1 MSRENEKALAE
12 LRKFL
17 ELHNEEL
24 NDEKDF
30 DRLAEQFLSQHN
42 GSPDGGS
49 MGEIETADD
58 YLELAEQAASKKKR
72 LNYLKKALEL
82 EPDHVD
88 AQLQL
93 ILTEAEDAPEARL
106 TALEDLIKKA
116 AKPLEEEGCFE
127 RGTGAFW
134 GIMETRPYMRVRR
147 EHLGSLIEC
156 GMMQLAIEECRQL
169 LELCEGDNLGIR
181 YLLMHLYAYTEDELH
196 ALALHRKYG
205 AYEETQMLLPLSI
218 LYYKLHQLDKAED
231 HLRRLASVNKDT
243 KKFLRIMINGDPD
256 ALIDHLDPYGYR
268 PFTIEELI
276 EDLVGNAFLFSS
288 VPHFFAWA
296 SNCLSKRTG
305 GKAKRPEKGR

>member
-1 MSRENEKALAE
+1 MSRENEKVLAE

-106 TALEDLIKKA
+106 TALEDLIKRRLSRWRRKA
-116 AKPLEEEGCFE
+116 ALKEGQGRSGGSWRHGLICACAAS
-127 RGTGAFW
+127 TS
-134 GIMETRPYMRVRR
+134 VR
-147 EHLGSLIEC
+147 
-156 GMMQLAIEECRQL
+156 
-169 LELCEGDNLGIR
+169 
-181 YLLMHLYAYTEDELH
+181 
-196 ALALHRKYG
+196 
-205 AYEETQMLLPLSI
+205 
-218 LYYKLHQLDKAED
+218 
-231 HLRRLASVNKDT
+231 
-243 KKFLRIMINGDPD
+243 
-256 ALIDHLDPYGYR
+256 
-268 PFTIEELI
+268 
-276 EDLVGNAFLFSS
+276 
-288 VPHFFAWA
+288 
-296 SNCLSKRTG
+296 
-305 GKAKRPEKGR
+305 

>member
-1 MSRENEKALAE
+1 MSRENEKVLAE

-147 EHLGSLIEC
+147 EYLGSLIEC

-196 ALALHRKYG
+196 ALALHRKYA

-231 HLRRLASVNKDT
+231 HLKRLASVNKDT

-268 PFTIEELI
+268 PFTIEELT
-276 EDLVGNAFLFSS
+276 EELVGNAFLFSS

>member
-1 MSRENEKALAE
+1 MSRENEKVLVE

-93 ILTEAEDAPEARL
+93 ILTEAE
-106 TALEDLIKKA
+106 
-116 AKPLEEEGCFE
+116 
-127 RGTGAFW
+127 
-134 GIMETRPYMRVRR
+134 
-147 EHLGSLIEC
+147 
-156 GMMQLAIEECRQL
+156 
-169 LELCEGDNLGIR
+169 
-181 YLLMHLYAYTEDELH
+181 
-196 ALALHRKYG
+196 ALAPFLDKETLDRLLRN
-205 AYEETQMLLPLSI
+205 ARAEETEQAAQ
-218 LYYKLHQLDKAED
+218 YAE
-231 HLRRLASVNKDT
+231 
-243 KKFLRIMINGDPD
+243 G
-256 ALIDHLDPYGYR
+256 
-268 PFTIEELI
+268 
-276 EDLVGNAFLFSS
+276 
-288 VPHFFAWA
+288 
-296 SNCLSKRTG
+296 
-305 GKAKRPEKGR
+305 

>member
-1 MSRENEKALAE
+1 MSRENEKVLAE

-42 GSPDGGS
+42 GSLDGGS

-134 GIMETRPYMRVRR
+134 GIMETRPYMRVRPR
-147 EHLGSLIEC
+147 VPRFVDRMRHDAAC
-156 GMMQLAIEECRQL
+156 DRGMPAAF
-169 LELCEGDNLGIR
+169 GIVR
-181 YLLMHLYAYTEDELH
+181 
-196 ALALHRKYG
+196 
-205 AYEETQMLLPLSI
+205 
-218 LYYKLHQLDKAED
+218 
-231 HLRRLASVNKDT
+231 
-243 KKFLRIMINGDPD
+243 
-256 ALIDHLDPYGYR
+256 
-268 PFTIEELI
+268 
-276 EDLVGNAFLFSS
+276 
-288 VPHFFAWA
+288 
-296 SNCLSKRTG
+296 G
-305 GKAKRPEKGR
+305 G

>member
-1 MSRENEKALAE
+1 MSRENEKVLAE

-93 ILTEAEDAPEARL
+93 ISLT
-106 TALEDLIKKA
+106 LEDKLD
-116 AKPLEEEGCFE
+116 E
-127 RGTGAFW
+127 
-134 GIMETRPYMRVRR
+134 
-147 EHLGSLIEC
+147 
-156 GMMQLAIEECRQL
+156 QLPALRQL
-169 LELCEGDNLGIR
+169 
-181 YLLMHLYAYTEDELH
+181 M
-196 ALALHRKYG
+196 
-205 AYEETQMLLPLSI
+205 
-218 LYYKLHQLDKAED
+218 
-231 HLRRLASVNKDT
+231 
-243 KKFLRIMINGDPD
+243 D
-256 ALIDHLDPYGYR
+256 AGGGRSGGTAYR
-268 PFTIEELI
+268 PGGSHQKGGQA
-276 EDLVGNAFLFSS
+276 VG
-288 VPHFFAWA
+288 
-296 SNCLSKRTG
+296 G
-305 GKAKRPEKGR
+305 GRLL

>member
-1 MSRENEKALAE
+1 MSRENEKVLAE

-147 EHLGSLIEC
+147 EYLGSLIEC
-156 GMMQLAIEECRQL
+156 GMM
-169 LELCEGDNLGIR
+169 
-181 YLLMHLYAYTEDELH
+181 
-196 ALALHRKYG
+196 
-205 AYEETQMLLPLSI
+205 
-218 LYYKLHQLDKAED
+218 
-231 HLRRLASVNKDT
+231 
-243 KKFLRIMINGDPD
+243 
-256 ALIDHLDPYGYR
+256 
-268 PFTIEELI
+268 
-276 EDLVGNAFLFSS
+276 
-288 VPHFFAWA
+288 
-296 SNCLSKRTG
+296 
-305 GKAKRPEKGR
+305 

>member
-1 MSRENEKALAE
+1 MSRENEKVLAE

-49 MGEIETADD
+49 MGEIETADN

-106 TALEDLIKKA
+106 T
-116 AKPLEEEGCFE
+116 
-127 RGTGAFW
+127 
-134 GIMETRPYMRVRR
+134 V
-147 EHLGSLIEC
+147 
-156 GMMQLAIEECRQL
+156 
-169 LELCEGDNLGIR
+169 
-181 YLLMHLYAYTEDELH
+181 
-196 ALALHRKYG
+196 
-205 AYEETQMLLPLSI
+205 
-218 LYYKLHQLDKAED
+218 
-231 HLRRLASVNKDT
+231 
-243 KKFLRIMINGDPD
+243 
-256 ALIDHLDPYGYR
+256 
-268 PFTIEELI
+268 
-276 EDLVGNAFLFSS
+276 
-288 VPHFFAWA
+288 
-296 SNCLSKRTG
+296 
-305 GKAKRPEKGR
+305 

>member
-1 MSRENEKALAE
+1 MSRENEKVLAE

-106 TALEDLIKKA
+106 TALEDLIKRRPSRWRRKA
-116 AKPLEEEGCFE
+116 ALKEGQGRSGDHGDTALYARAPRVPRFVDRMRHDAACD
-127 RGTGAFW
+127 RGMPAAF
-134 GIMETRPYMRVRR
+134 GIVR
-147 EHLGSLIEC
+147 
-156 GMMQLAIEECRQL
+156 
-169 LELCEGDNLGIR
+169 GDNLGIR

-196 ALALHRKYG
+196 ALALHRKYD
-205 AYEETQMLLPLSI
+205 AYEKRKCCFRCRSCIISSI
-218 LYYKLHQLDKAED
+218 SLTRQ
-231 HLRRLASVNKDT
+231 
-243 KKFLRIMINGDPD
+243 
-256 ALIDHLDPYGYR
+256 
-268 PFTIEELI
+268 
-276 EDLVGNAFLFSS
+276 
-288 VPHFFAWA
+288 
-296 SNCLSKRTG
+296 RTT
-305 GKAKRPEKGR
+305 

>member
-1 MSRENEKALAE
+1 MGRETEKLMKE
-12 LRKFL
+12 LQ
-17 ELHNEEL
+17 
-24 NDEKDF
+24 
-30 DRLAEQFLSQHN
+30 QFLALHGAEATDEDSVERLTDRFLSEYGVGHPCRKDMDPE
-42 GSPDGGS
+42 S
-49 MGEIETADD
+49 TDD
-58 YLELAEQAASKKKR
+58 YLELADQASSKKKS
-72 LNYLKKALEL
+72 LEYLHKALEL
-82 EPDHVD
+82 EPENVD

-93 ILTEAEDAPEARL
+93 NLTEAEDAPEARL

-147 EHLGSLIEC
+147 EYLGSLIEC

-181 YLLMHLYAYTEDELH
+181 YLLMHLYAYTEDELY
-196 ALALHRKYG
+196 ALALHRKYD

-268 PFTIEELI
+268 PFTIEELT
-276 EDLVGNAFLFSS
+276 EELVGNAFLFAS

>member
-1 MSRENEKALAE
+1 MR
-12 LRKFL
+12 
-17 ELHNEEL
+17 
-24 NDEKDF
+24 DEWFIRGKIPMTKSEV
-30 DRLAEQFLSQHN
+30 RSV
-42 GSPDGGS
+42 SV
-49 MGEIETADD
+49 
-58 YLELAEQAASKKKR
+58 SK
-72 LNYLKKALEL
+72 LEL

-147 EHLGSLIEC
+147 EYLGSLIEC

-196 ALALHRKYG
+196 ALALHRKYDVSG
-205 AYEETQMLLPLSI
+205 LC
-218 LYYKLHQLDKAED
+218 
-231 HLRRLASVNKDT
+231 RL
-243 KKFLRIMINGDPD
+243 
-256 ALIDHLDPYGYR
+256 
-268 PFTIEELI
+268 
-276 EDLVGNAFLFSS
+276 
-288 VPHFFAWA
+288 
-296 SNCLSKRTG
+296 
-305 GKAKRPEKGR
+305 

>member
-1 MSRENEKALAE
+1 MSRENEKVLAE

-42 GSPDGGS
+42 GSPDDGS

-116 AKPLEEEGCFE
+116 AKPLEEEGFFE

-147 EHLGSLIEC
+147 EYLGSLIEC

-196 ALALHRKYG
+196 ALALHRKYD

-231 HLRRLASVNKDT
+231 HLKRMASVNKDT

-276 EDLVGNAFLFSS
+276 EELVGNAFLFAS

>member
-1 MSRENEKALAE
+1 MSRENEKVLAE

-42 GSPDGGS
+42 GSPGGGS

-147 EHLGSLIEC
+147 EYLGSLIEC
-156 GMMQLAIEECRQL
+156 GMMQLAIKECRQL

-196 ALALHRKYG
+196 ALALHRKYD

-231 HLRRLASVNKDT
+231 HLKRLASVNKDT
-243 KKFLRIMINGDPD
+243 KKFLRIMINGDPN

-296 SNCLSKRTG
+296 SNCLIKRAG
-305 GKAKRPEKGR
+305 GKAKR